1 MARHCD
7 TKTPDPERSHY
18 VIYRNFLEAQE
29 LGTLWRYIANS
40 INKKKMQGKSKHCIL
55 PAWSLHAHPEA
66 PSPWSPEPHSQKQSL
81 LSRGGTPYVEQL
93 GRSFPQLCWSPLS
106 HCVLPNTCWGW
117 STQAHALGHAYFP
130 SRSRRLFLSI
140 PLPTCLGGS
149 LICPWIVAMKMVC
162 KWTALYW
169 LHRVSRLA
177 FPGVS
182 FLQLCCPAF
191 GVFLYLPV
199 HHILTLCYE
208 KWLVLASI
216 TCQVS

>member
-40 INKKKMQGKSKHCIL
+40 INKKKCRVKANIASCL
-55 PAWSLHAHPEA
+55 PEA
-66 PSPWSPEPHSQKQSL
+66 SMHIQKPPLPGVLSPPQKQSL
-81 LSRGGTPYVEQL
+81 LSWGGTPYVEQL

-117 STQAHALGHAYFP
+117 SAQAHALGHAYFP

-149 LICPWIVAMKMVC
+149 FICPWIVAMKMVC

-169 LHRVSRLA
+169 LHRVGRLA
-177 FPGVS
+177 FPGVR

-191 GVFLYLPV
+191 DVFLYLPV
-199 HHILTLCYE
+199 HHILTLYYE
-208 KWLVLASI
+208 KWLVWASI